1 MEDLIKAEIETLRKN
16 KITRKFVEDQ
26 AYAKIAEDIR
36 ERNPG
41 SVCTPKAAELIVA
54 NRTRNPDIHARWNHY
69 VAAGYAGVIMAK
81 YKTA

>member
-16 KITRKFVEDQ
+16 KVIKKFVEDQ

-54 NRTRNPDIHARWNHY
+54 NRTRNPDIHARFQQY

-81 YKTA
+81 YKAA